1 VGLLHQPVSVVIF
14 EGGRPRSSI
23 EEEMA
28 AARTAVVLDTIET
41 IGRAGEID
49 QVILCTNFSDLAHE
63 AASLGAVVD
72 FKTRKFRF
80 GRRLLDI
87 VERHRLSNV
96 VYLGGPAAPLLE
108 EEDWRFVARQ
118 LRQRKNVVL
127 QNNVQS
133 PDIIAFTPAQALAA
147 IPEPE
152 SDNEMGFALRDL
164 GLERILLPNS
174 ARVNFDLDTPTD
186 MLILRVTRKGGRRT
200 MRVLDGLSWD
210 DSRIRS
216 VQQVMVTPGAELV
229 VAGRVG
235 PSVVTYLNMNIPLRV
250 RLFSEERGMK
260 ALGRQRRGEVV
271 SLLGF
276 LYERVGAR
284 EFFSLLARCGQAVLL
299 DSRVL
304 FAHWKKDFSDWDRFQ
319 SDLGRYDLVKD
330 DALVEFTR
338 GALESP
344 IPVVLGGHC
353 LVSGGLWLLA
363 ETLVD
368 AQAACHARG
377 AGDLR
382 QTAMGGCGHDCSGLP
397 HPGSGREVRAQEKE
411 GEVAPKVE

>member
-1 VGLLHQPVSVVIF
+1 MSVLHQPVSVVIF
-14 EGGRPRSSI
+14 EGGRPRTSI

-28 AARTAVVLDTIET
+28 AVRKAVVLDTIET
-41 IGRAGEID
+41 IVRAGEVD
-49 QVILCTNFSDLAHE
+49 EVILCTNFVDLARE
-63 AASLGAVVD
+63 AAALGARVD
-72 FKTRKFRF
+72 FQTRRFRF
-80 GRRLLDI
+80 GRRLLDV
-87 VERHRLSNV
+87 VERYRLANV
-96 VYLGGPAAPLLE
+96 IYLGGPAAPLFR
-108 EEDWRFVARQ
+108 EEDWRFLASQ

-133 PDIIAFTPAQALAA
+133 PDVIAFTPAQALSA
-147 IPEPE
+147 IPVPE
-152 SDNEMGFALRDL
+152 SDNELGFALRDL

-174 ARVNFDLDTPTD
+174 ARVNFDIDTPTD
-186 MLILRVTRKGGRRT
+186 ALILRFCRKGGPRT
-200 MRVLDGLSWD
+200 MQVLDQLPWD
-210 DSRIRS
+210 DTRIRR
-216 VQQVMVTPGAELV
+216 VHQVMATPGAELV

-276 LYERVGAR
+276 LHERVGTR
-284 EFFSLLARCGQAVLL
+284 DFFSLLSRCGQAVML

-304 FAHWKKDFSDWDRFQ
+304 FAHWKKDFDDWDRFQ

-330 DALVEFTR
+330 PVLAELTR

-344 IPVVLGGHC
+344 VPVVLGGHC

-363 ETLVD
+363 EVL
-368 AQAACHARG
+368 AERG
-377 AGDLR
+377 I
-382 QTAMGGCGHDCSGLP
+382 
-397 HPGSGREVRAQEKE
+397 
-411 GEVAPKVE
+411 GEAS

>member
-1 VGLLHQPVSVVIF
+1 VGVLHEPVSVVIF
-14 EGGRPRSSI
+14 EGGRPRSPV

-28 AARTAVVLDTIET
+28 AVRKAVVLDTIET

-49 QVILCTNFSDLAHE
+49 QVILCTNFPDLARE

-80 GRRLLDI
+80 GRRLLGV
-87 VERHRLSNV
+87 VERYRLRNV
-96 VYLGGPAAPLLE
+96 IYLGGPAAPLLR
-108 EEDWRFVARQ
+108 EDDWCFLARQ
-118 LRQRKNVVL
+118 LRQRKNIVL

-133 PDIIAFTPAQALAA
+133 PDIIAFTPAEALAA

-152 SDNEMGFALRDL
+152 SDNELGFALRDL
-164 GLERILLPNS
+164 GLERVLLPNS

-186 MLILRVTRKGGRRT
+186 VLILRVTGRAGPRT
-200 MRVLDGLSWD
+200 MRVLDRLSWD
-210 DSRIRS
+210 DSRIRR
-216 VQQVMVTPGAELV
+216 VQQVMATPGAELV

-235 PSVVTYLNMNIPLRV
+235 PSVVTYLNMNVPLRV

-284 EFFSLLARCGQAVLL
+284 EFFSLLGRCGQAVLL

-304 FAHWKKDFSDWDRFQ
+304 FAHWKRDFSDWDRFQ

-330 DALVEFTR
+330 AFLADFTR
-338 GALESP
+338 AAVESP
-344 IPVVLGGHC
+344 VPTVLGGHC

-363 ETLVD
+363 ETLVE
-368 AQAACHARG
+368 
-377 AGDLR
+377 AGSVSQSR
-382 QTAMGGCGHDCSGLP
+382 GGCH
-397 HPGSGREVRAQEKE
+397 GRGQEEE
-411 GEVAPKVE
+411 GEVGSEVE